1 MFCPRCHSVQLAV
14 AHYQDIEI
22 DHCEQ
27 CHGIWLD
34 KNELQK
40 IIEKETADRNGDG
53 GGDSYETDLGTDYAS
68 DEADTLP
75 TDLDG
80 SAIAD
85 IGEAAGGDIWDF
97 LGSLADL

>member
-40 IIEKETADRNGDG
+40 IIERETADRNGDG
-53 GGDSYETDLGTDYAS
+53 DGDSYETDLGADHTS